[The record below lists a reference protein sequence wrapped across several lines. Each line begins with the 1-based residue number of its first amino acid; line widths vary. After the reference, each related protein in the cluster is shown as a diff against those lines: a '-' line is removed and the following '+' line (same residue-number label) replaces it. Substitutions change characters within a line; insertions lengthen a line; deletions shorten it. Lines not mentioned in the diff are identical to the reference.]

1 MTEVVVETG
10 YKPRTQQ
17 REIHDAVENHR
28 FVVVVAHR
36 RMGKTVAALNQLI
49 HSALQCDKPDPR
61 FAYIAPTYGQAKR
74 VAWDYLVN
82 FTRPLDAAHMPESIH
97 DRLLNIIIQCK
108 ILLHGDT
115 GSDIPYEST
124 EL

>member
-10 YKPRTQQ
+10 YKPREQQ
-17 REIHDAVENHR
+17 RQIHDAVAGHR

-49 HSALQCDKPDPR
+49 HAALQCEKPDPR

-74 VAWDYLVN
+74 VEIGRASCRERV
-82 FTRPLDAAHMPESIH
+82 
-97 DRLLNIIIQCK
+97 
-108 ILLHGDT
+108 
-115 GSDIPYEST
+115 
-124 EL
+124 

>member
-10 YKPRTQQ
+10 YKPREQQ
-17 REIHDAVENHR
+17 RKIHDAVESHR

-82 FTRPLDAAHMPESIH
+82 FTRPLDAAH
-97 DRLLNIIIQCK
+97 NISELKVDFYGRRIQ
-108 ILLHGDT
+108 LY
-115 GSDIPYEST
+115 GSDNPDSLLVPTGI
-124 EL
+124 